1 MFMETIKL
9 KLSEVLSLK
18 SEIYGAQNP
27 STGEFSTK
35 GLLKQELPYSVK
47 YWLHNL
53 GNKVTAEETVI
64 NKLRDELILKY
75 GDTNADGSTGVS
87 VSVEDG
93 VEVLEDSTERKLFKI
108 NPKFIEFQKEFEAVL
123 NEEKEI
129 EYKPFKLDDFEK
141 MVTDE
146 DYPML
151 QKFIVAE

>member
-1 MFMETIKL
+1 METIKL

-18 SEIYGAQNP
+18 SEIYGVQNQ
-27 STGEFSTK
+27 STGEFLTK

-93 VEVLEDSTERKLFKI
+93 VEVLEDGTERKLFKI
-108 NPKFIEFQKEFEAVL
+108 NPKFIEFQQEFEAVL

-129 EYKPFKLDDFEK
+129 EYKPFKLEDFEK

-146 DYPML
+146 DYPLL